1 MLDRPFFELCEAV
14 AARWRVPA
22 LAVGV
27 LADGAIETFAVGCG
41 ADTKF
46 RIASITKPMSAQLVV
61 SVCDLDSTTGVWP
74 DDVLVRHLLA
84 HTSGFDSELPERDGT
99 RFGDGED
106 ALARCVAELPRV
118 HRFFGSDEI
127 WSYANTGYWLAGHL
141 ASERIGASF
150 EDALTTHVLAPAGL
164 EATTF
169 AAPDLQGHVVG
180 EPPTPYPRARRPS
193 GGLTS
198 TVSDLLRYAKWHLAQ
213 PSSAAMR
220 VVAGKP
226 AGGVYGLGLSGERVA
241 GVDVWGHSGNWGGFQ
256 SSLLTIPD
264 RTAAFAGLTN
274 CETGSKALRELEDA
288 FFELTLGARRRKP
301 VFVSLPREVYE
312 SYAGVYV
319 FANGDATF
327 EVVFPGDDTL
337 VLHLDE
343 DELHARAIGE
353 HTFVVPD
360 GPHVNERFDFP
371 RPGFVRFSRLA
382 ERVE

>member
-1 MLDRPFFELCEAV
+1 MLDTRFFELCEEV

-27 LADGAIETFAVGCG
+27 LADGAVETFAVGC
-41 ADTKF
+41 DPDDLF
-46 RIASITKPMSAQLVV
+46 RIASITKPMTAQLVV

-74 DDVLVRHLLA
+74 DDVRIHHLLA
-84 HTSGFDSELPERDGT
+84 HTSGFDSELPERDGS
-99 RFGDGED
+99 RFGSGDE
-106 ALARCVAELPRV
+106 ALSLAVTELPGV
-118 HRFFGSDEI
+118 HRFFGVDQV

-141 ASERIGASF
+141 ASEQAGASY
-150 EDALTTHVLAPAGL
+150 EDALATHVLAPAGL

-169 AAPDLQGHVVG
+169 D
-180 EPPTPYPRARRPS
+180 PPELRGDGTSYPRARRPS

-198 TVSDLLRYAKWHLAQ
+198 TVADLLRFAEWHFAQ

-264 RTAAFAGLTN
+264 RAAAFAGLTN
-274 CETGSKALRELEDA
+274 SETGTKALRELEDA
-288 FFELTLGARRRKP
+288 FFERTLGARRLAP
-301 VFVSLPREVYE
+301 VFVSLPRDVYE
-312 SYAGVYV
+312 SYTGVYA

-327 EVVFPGDDTL
+327 NVEFPGGDIL
-337 VLHLDE
+337 VVRLDE

-353 HTFVVPD
+353 RTFVVPD

-382 ERVE
+382 ERVA

>member
-1 MLDRPFFELCEAV
+1 VLNRRFFELCEDV

-27 LADGAIETFAVGCG
+27 LVDGAMETFAVGCDP
-41 ADTKF
+41 DTLF
-46 RIASITKPMSAQLVV
+46 RIASITKPLTAQLVV
-61 SVCDLDSTTGVWP
+61 SVCDLDSPTGVWP
-74 DDVLVRHLLA
+74 EDVRVRHLLA
-84 HTSGFDSELPERDGT
+84 HMSGFDCELPERDGS
-99 RFGDGED
+99 RFGDGDD
-106 ALARCVAELPRV
+106 ALVLAVTELPGV
-118 HRFFGSDEI
+118 HRFFGVDET

-141 ASERIGASF
+141 ASEQTGASY
-150 EDALTTHVLAPAGL
+150 EDALAKHVLAPAGL

-169 AAPDLQGHVVG
+169 ATPELQGDG
-180 EPPTPYPRARRPS
+180 TIYPRARRPS
-193 GGLTS
+193 GGLSS
-198 TVSDLLRYAKWHLAQ
+198 TVGDLLRYAEWHLAQ

-264 RTAAFAGLTN
+264 RAAAFAGLTN
-274 CETGSKALRELEDA
+274 SESGSKALRELEDA
-288 FFELTLGARRRKP
+288 FFERTVGARRRAP

-312 SYAGVYV
+312 SYVGVYA

-327 EVVFPGDDTL
+327 EVQLAGDDAL
-337 VLHLDE
+337 VVRLDE
-343 DELHARAIGE
+343 DEIHARAIGE
-353 HTFVVPD
+353 RTFVVPD
-360 GPHVNERFDFP
+360 GLHVNERFDFP

-382 ERVE
+382 ERVA